1 MRRIFIA
8 AFLCLVLLCQMSC
21 KKSDEKGSIIKRSG
35 EPDVFSVS
43 SQDAE
48 MEKAMITARSTIRL
62 FLDALKAP
70 KPNQSGFS
78 IKKPYKD
85 GKLVEH
91 IWLTNVTFDGT
102 VLHGVVNNE
111 PVDVKNVKLRDKATV
126 SPIEISDWMYVED
139 GKLKGGYTIRVF
151 YNHQSPEEKK
161 LFLQQTGLI
170 IE

>member
-1 MRRIFIA
+1 MRRIFVPACISLLL
-8 AFLCLVLLCQMSC
+8 LCLMSC
-21 KKSDEKGSIIKRSG
+21 TKSEQKEPVVKRAG

-43 SQDAE
+43 SQDQE
-48 MEKAMITARSTIRL
+48 MDRAIITARTTIRL

-91 IWLTNVTFDGT
+91 IWLTNVTFDGKM
-102 VLHGVVNNE
+102 LHGVANNE
-111 PVDVKNVKLRDKATV
+111 PLDVKNVKLGDKATV
-126 SPIEISDWMYVED
+126 LPEEISDWVYIED

-161 LFLQQTGLI
+161 RFLQQTGFI